1 MARIDV
7 RKLNYVQNLFTK
19 ITNMFCISIIYVMY
33 VF

>member
-19 ITNMFCISIIYVMY
+19 ITNMFCISMY